1 MSVTRAARVP
11 YEPGYTTSPGEHLLD
26 ELRRLGISQA
36 DLAARTGLSAK
47 HINQMTKGAATV
59 TPETAVQLD
68 LATGTPARQWLT
80 YEANYRSHLAT
91 AAARSKLKEW
101 YTWLSHF
108 DLPELYKH
116 NILNR
121 SDPKERQVELLLR
134 FFGISNPSGW
144 TRVWEPR
151 FTSFRR
157 SPAFEPS
164 QSATTVWL
172 RIGQLKALDLQTG
185 TYDANRLRDLLPS
198 LRRLTQADPPES
210 LAKLPELLR
219 PAGVALVYAAELK
232 GCRASGASW
241 WASPRKAVIL
251 LSNRG
256 KREDRFWFSLFHEI
270 GHVLLHTKRN
280 TFLDQQPNDEEGW
293 PTWQPPEPIGVP
305 GDTSVS
311 DNNTW
316 LERQAD
322 KFAADALVPPR
333 YAHHI
338 EGIHSDD
345 DIRRSARALGISP
358 GIVAGRWQHDHE
370 DFTKYNGFR
379 RHLPERPFVEPQP
392 MELVQHSKIS

>member
-1 MSVTRAARVP
+1 MTRAAPVP
-11 YEPGYTTSPGEHLLD
+11 YEPGYETSPGEHLLD
-26 ELRRLGISQA
+26 ELLRLGISQA

-47 HINQMTKGAATV
+47 HINQIIKGAATV

-91 AAARSKLKEW
+91 AAARSRLRDW
-101 YTWLSHF
+101 HTWLSHF
-108 DLPELYKH
+108 ELSELYKH
-116 NILNR
+116 NILKR
-121 SDPKERQVELLLR
+121 SDSKDRQVENLLR

-172 RIGQLKALDLQTG
+172 RIGQLKTLEVQTG
-185 TYDANRLRDLLPS
+185 TYNARLLRELLPK
-198 LRRLTQADPPES
+198 LRRLTQPDPRES
-210 LAKLPELLR
+210 LPELPDLLR

-232 GCRASGASW
+232 GCRASGATW

-280 TFLDQQPNDEEGW
+280 TFLDQQPDDDMGGPAW
-293 PTWQPPEPIGVP
+293 RPPEPIGAP
-305 GDTSVS
+305 PKKDTPISENS
-311 DNNTW
+311 TW
-316 LERQAD
+316 LEREAD
-322 KFAADALVPPR
+322 KFAANSLVPPR
-333 YAHHI
+333 DAHHL
-338 EGIHSDD
+338 EQIHSDD
-345 DIRRSARALGISP
+345 DVERSARALGVSP
-358 GIVAGRWQHDHE
+358 GIVAGRWQHDHK
-370 DFTKYNGFR
+370 DFR
-379 RHLPERPFVEPQP
+379 RFNHFRRRLPEAPFVEPPPSRSKQP
-392 MELVQHSKIS
+392 T